1 MQKIII
7 IGATSGIGRAL
18 AEIYLSNNCMVGIT
32 GRRQHLLDE
41 LKTTNSNLVRTA
53 CFDVKADQNIAHLS
67 RLIEEMN
74 GVDLFIY
81 NAGIGSVSEQLDWQ
95 KDKDTYETNVKGFIE
110 MTNYMFNYFIGQGH
124 GHIAATSSV
133 ASQRGNSFAP
143 AYSASKAFMSV
154 YMEGLHMKAR
164 RLKANIH
171 ITDIQPGFVNTRD
184 SQENARF
191 WVVPVNRA
199 AILMESAISRKKWRA
214 YVPSRWWLVAQLMKN
229 VPGWVY
235 HRIG

>member
-18 AEIYLSNNCMVGIT
+18 AEIYLGKNYTVGIT
-32 GRRQHLLDE
+32 GRRLHLLDE
-41 LKTTNSNLVRTA
+41 IKSTYPEYVHTA
-53 CFDVKADQNIAHLS
+53 CFDVRGDENVVHLS
-67 RLIEEMN
+67 NLIKEMN

-81 NAGIGSVSEQLDWQ
+81 NAGIGSVSEKLDWQ

-110 MTNYMFNYFIGQGH
+110 MTNYMFNYFIEQGY

-171 ITDIQPGFVNTRD
+171 ITDIQPGFVKTKD
-184 SQENARF
+184 ATENARF
-191 WVVPVNRA
+191 WVISADKA
-199 AILMESAISRKKWRA
+199 ATLIEKAISRKKWRA
-214 YVPSRWWLVAQLMKN
+214 YIPSRWWLVAQLMKN